1 VALGVAFG
9 LALATKISALPL
21 LFVLFV
27 AFHSRPD
34 SRRPVAALRRMI
46 LPLLLALVTFLAIQP
61 YALIDW
67 RTFVDDTI
75 REAQIARGSLDVPY
89 TIQYAGTLPF
99 LYSMWQTALW
109 GLALPLGLV
118 DWLGIAATF
127 FRWLRRG
134 PWQDALIL
142 AWAGPYLILTG
153 LLYARHLRYML
164 PLVPL
169 LSIMAAG
176 LLGSLP
182 RGWSRGTSSREKEG
196 GGTSRGAR
204 RPRIGFPGPVGL
216 ASGLLLI
223 SSVAYA
229 LFFASIYG
237 SPHTWVAASEWIYR
251 NVPAGSTLAVEHWDT
266 PLPLAV
272 AVDGVPASPAE
283 YTYQTLPIYDEPDDT
298 VKWQALA
305 DSLSESDV
313 VIVASRRLYGSIPR
327 LPGRYPLAT
336 RYYDLLFGG
345 ELGFELAAE
354 FSRGPAWLNPR
365 LPPLPGAAPAFLRPD
380 ESFVVYDHPR
390 ALVFRNVEYLPAGD
404 LLARLLAE

>member
-1 VALGVAFG
+1 
-9 LALATKISALPL
+9 
-21 LFVLFV
+21 
-27 AFHSRPD
+27 
-34 SRRPVAALRRMI
+34 
-46 LPLLLALVTFLAIQP
+46 
-61 YALIDW
+61 
-67 RTFVDDTI
+67 
-75 REAQIARGSLDVPY
+75 
-89 TIQYAGTLPF
+89 
-99 LYSMWQTALW
+99 
-109 GLALPLGLV
+109 
-118 DWLGIAATF
+118 
-127 FRWLRRG
+127 
-134 PWQDALIL
+134 
-142 AWAGPYLILTG
+142 
-153 LLYARHLRYML
+153 
-164 PLVPL
+164 
-169 LSIMAAG
+169 
-176 LLGSLP
+176 
-182 RGWSRGTSSREKEG
+182 
-196 GGTSRGAR
+196 
-204 RPRIGFPGPVGL
+204 
-216 ASGLLLI
+216 LI

-237 SPHTWVAASEWIYR
+237 SPHTWVTASEWIYR